1 MNGMPYFTCINLNS
15 NPQRGVNNT
24 SQGAL
29 VSNDQRPGAQRRGA
43 QNNCSIQMG
52 SSECAQREDPVS
64 ATSDEAASEAVLS
77 LALSSF
83 EQKLLGGMSIR
94 PNLILLGAAAIAI
107 QKLVPSYSFLRS

>member
-1 MNGMPYFTCINLNS
+1 MNVNS
-15 NPQRGVNNT
+15 NPERGVNNT

-29 VSNDQRPGAQRRGA
+29 LSNGQRPGA
-43 QNNCSIQMG
+43 QNNCSSQMG
-52 SSECAQREDPVS
+52 SSECAQREAPVS

-83 EQKLLGGMSIR
+83 EQKLLGGVSIR

-107 QKLVPSYSFLRS
+107 QKLVPSYSFLWS

>member
-1 MNGMPYFTCINLNS
+1 MVCPTFTCINLNS
-15 NPQRGVNNT
+15 NPERGGNNT

-29 VSNDQRPGAQRRGA
+29 VSNGQRPGAPRCGA
-43 QNNCSIQMG
+43 QSNCSIQMG

-77 LALSSF
+77 LVLSSF
-83 EQKLLGGMSIR
+83 EQKLLGGMSIG